1 MAWNL
6 SLRATKSVSELT
18 STKAHGIAIDG
29 KSDQPFG
36 GDPSRFLR
44 RLGEALGSQP
54 IDGGIHVAVGGGK
67 RRLAVHHAY
76 AGLLA
81 QVLHH
86 CCGDFSHDCPR
97 G

>member
-1 MAWNL
+1 MAWNF

-18 STKAHGIAIDG
+18 STRAPVLALDG
-29 KSDQPFG
+29 QADQPFG
-36 GDPSRFLR
+36 GDAR
-44 RLGEALGSQP
+44 RLLGGLGKALGPQP
-54 IDGGIHVAVGGGK
+54 VDGGIHVAVGGGE

-86 CCGDFSHDCPR
+86 CCGDFSHVDPPW
-97 G
+97 